1 VQADKVIHVL
11 VLCTGNSARSQ
22 MAEGLFRTI
31 GRTSVVV
38 QSAGSA
44 PANHIN
50 PYAVQVM
57 AEVGIDISQQ
67 QPKQVDSLLGQAF
80 DYVITVCDN
89 ARDNCPYFP
98 GPTERLHWSF
108 ADPASVVG
116 GDDTKLPAFRA
127 VREGLTACI
136 TSFLDDHSYHDRT
149 A

>member
-1 VQADKVIHVL
+1 MQADKVIHVL

-31 GRTSVVV
+31 GGTNAVV

-44 PANHIN
+44 PASHIN

-67 QPKQVDSLLGQAF
+67 QPKLVDSLLAQAF

-108 ADPASVVG
+108 TDPARVVG
-116 GDDTKLPAFRA
+116 GDDTKLLAFRA

-136 TSFLDDHSYHDRT
+136 TSFLDDPGYHDRIP
-149 A
+149 